1 MVLPIIIGVGVTLVA
16 WTTQSA
22 LRAWQIY
29 RTLTPGM
36 IAAMNGIKLTNFR
49 SKYASKFYSDRLN
62 PGLKMQLNKWE
73 GGFYHPMSESEALM
87 ILNITQKEIMSL
99 NTPLLKKK
107 HRLAML
113 KNHPDKGGSPYL
125 SAKINEAKELLE
137 KSVLT
142 RK

>member
-1 MVLPIIIGVGVTLVA
+1 
-16 WTTQSA
+16 
-22 LRAWQIY
+22 
-29 RTLTPGM
+29 
-36 IAAMNGIKLTNFR
+36 
-49 SKYASKFYSDRLN
+49 
-62 PGLKMQLNKWE
+62 MQLNKWE